1 MHSKIFQIT
10 RTRVDKDDYMNED
23 TLMQGDDSFF
33 DYCAEIDDEERQYHI
48 DNLVNNILPKGMF
61 ELVSDDTIRYN
72 GGAAQWREE
81 FVADIRSRAE
91 AITPESVQEWI
102 GPVYQ
107 LEKFLKNPLDTAYW
121 FYMDEEGLQSHARHA
136 TLYRRCYR
144 LSFLTS
150 KCKTM
155 KGTEHFKQTI
165 KEYLDG
171 RAQTDELF
179 AVSYAKENKNLDDCI
194 TFILNQVKA
203 SGCCGMTDDEVW
215 SLAIHYYDED
225 NIDVGNPIS
234 CGVVVNHKVELTEEE
249 KAQARK
255 EALKAY
261 QEEEMR
267 KIQQRHS
274 KPKPTAKA
282 AQSNQTELSLFDF

>member
-121 FYMDEEGLQSHARHA
+121 FYMDEEGLQSHAEQSYEFLWQVCEFEPG
-136 TLYRRCYR
+136 TLLYIGGVIDY
-144 LSFLTS
+144 
-150 KCKTM
+150 
-155 KGTEHFKQTI
+155 HF
-165 KEYLDG
+165 
-171 RAQTDELF
+171 
-179 AVSYAKENKNLDDCI
+179 
-194 TFILNQVKA
+194 
-203 SGCCGMTDDEVW
+203 
-215 SLAIHYYDED
+215 
-225 NIDVGNPIS
+225 
-234 CGVVVNHKVELTEEE
+234 
-249 KAQARK
+249 
-255 EALKAY
+255 
-261 QEEEMR
+261 
-267 KIQQRHS
+267 
-274 KPKPTAKA
+274 
-282 AQSNQTELSLFDF
+282 

>member
-121 FYMDEEGLQSHARHA
+121 FYMDEEELQSHAEQSYEFLRQVCEFEPG
-136 TLYRRCYR
+136 TLLYIGGVIDY
-144 LSFLTS
+144 
-150 KCKTM
+150 
-155 KGTEHFKQTI
+155 HF
-165 KEYLDG
+165 
-171 RAQTDELF
+171 
-179 AVSYAKENKNLDDCI
+179 
-194 TFILNQVKA
+194 
-203 SGCCGMTDDEVW
+203 
-215 SLAIHYYDED
+215 
-225 NIDVGNPIS
+225 
-234 CGVVVNHKVELTEEE
+234 
-249 KAQARK
+249 
-255 EALKAY
+255 
-261 QEEEMR
+261 
-267 KIQQRHS
+267 
-274 KPKPTAKA
+274 
-282 AQSNQTELSLFDF
+282 